1 VHEQRRRERRERD
14 DMNMNDVKDFIRKS
28 VHHNR
33 VIDLRMLKAAA
44 IMMGAIEIGQWTAN
58 DGSKHST
65 LFWPDNGRDKG
76 GFLDGAELRCV
87 MPPKDKAMDAQ
98 TERAILEK
106 RIKYNEAVAGVGPF

>member
-1 VHEQRRRERRERD
+1 MDRGEASRTTERD

-87 MPPKDKAMDAQ
+87 MPPKGKAMDAQ